1 MKGRNKKMGKLGFII
16 PLEAAIYGLIWYIA
30 QPAINFESF
39 GFWMMIII
47 ALAFVAIAALS
58 VIDDA
63 MSDAPTVIASI
74 AGIGAGGM
82 LVIAFLIWFFTTPM
96 FMGPQYADLY
106 GDNFISKNEMSNYSA
121 TLENIPL
128 TDKETANKLIL
139 RKMGSLKGDLVSQ
152 FNAGEP
158 YQSTYNGESYRV
170 APLIYAGF
178 FQWNNNKANGIPA
191 YVETNMETEETEIEY
206 LERGMKY
213 SPAEMFGR
221 DLKRYLRSQ
230 YPSAIFAGFTFE
242 LDEEG
247 TTYWIAPVIKHKIG
261 LFNGRDV
268 KAVIVVNAVTGDHEW
283 YDIGEVPEWVD
294 NVYPTDILIEQYD
307 YYGKYQEGFW
317 NSLFAKKNAVETTDG
332 YNYIPDEHDVYIYT
346 GVTSLVMDE
355 SNVGFVLMN
364 KRTKEAVYYEYAGAE
379 EYSAM
384 SSAEGLVQQFGY
396 TATFP
401 LLVNVDGEPT
411 YYLALKDAGG
421 LVKSYALV
429 NVKEYQKAV
438 YGTTLKEALNKYLI
452 LIGKESQV
460 ETPDENEN
468 IVDEYPTATYDTEV
482 TGVVKEIRTGDING
496 TTYFYIFI
504 EDTASCYRIS
514 LAESEGVIFLNI
526 GDEVTLSIVSSNDS
540 IIRAKIK

>member
-1 MKGRNKKMGKLGFII
+1 MGKLGFII

-106 GDNFISKNEMSNYSA
+106 GDKYISENEMGSYSA
-121 TLENIPL
+121 TLDNIPL

-158 YQSTYNGESYRV
+158 YQTTYNGESYRV
-170 APLIYAGF
+170 APLVYAGF
-178 FQWNNNKANGIPA
+178 FQWNNNKSNGIPA
-191 YVETNMETEETEIEY
+191 YVTTNMETEETEIEY

-213 SPAEMFGR
+213 SPSEMFSR

-230 YPSAIFAGFTFE
+230 YPSAIFANFTFE

-247 TTYWIAPVIKHKIG
+247 TTYWIAPVIEHKIG
-261 LFNGRDV
+261 LFNGRDI
-268 KAVIVVNAVTGDHEW
+268 KAVIVLNAVTGDHEW
-283 YDIGEVPEWVD
+283 YDIGEIPEWID

-438 YGTTLKEALNKYLI
+438 YGTTMNEALNKYLA

-460 ETPDENEN
+460 ETPDNSGN
-468 IVDEYPTATYDTEV
+468 IADNHPNIEYTDE
-482 TGVVKEIRTGDING
+482 VKGTIKDIRMGDING
-496 TTYFYIFI
+496 TTYFYVSLI
-504 EDTASCYRIS
+504 DGQNYYKIS
-514 LAESEGVIFLNI
+514 LAESEGIILLNV
-526 GDEVTLSIVSSNDS
+526 GDEVTLVTVGDDTE
-540 IIRAKIK
+540 IIQAKIK

>member
-1 MKGRNKKMGKLGFII
+1 MGKLGFII
-16 PLEAAIYGLIWYIA
+16 PLEAAIYGLIWYVA

-63 MSDAPTVIASI
+63 MSAAPTVIASI

-82 LVIAFLIWFFTTPM
+82 LVLAFLIWFFTTPM
-96 FMGPQYADLY
+96 FMGNQYANLY
-106 GDNFISKNEMSNYSA
+106 GDKYISENEMGSYSA

-158 YQSTYNGESYRV
+158 YQTTYNGESYRV
-170 APLIYAGF
+170 APLVYAGF
-178 FQWNNNKANGIPA
+178 FQWNNNKSNGIPA
-191 YVETNMETEETEIEY
+191 YVTTNMETEETEIEY

-213 SPAEMFGR
+213 SPSEMFSR

-230 YPSAIFAGFTFE
+230 YPSAIFANFTFE

-247 TTYWIAPVIKHKIG
+247 TTYWIAPVIEHKIG
-261 LFNGRDV
+261 LFNGRDI
-268 KAVIVVNAVTGDHEW
+268 KAVIVLNAVTGDHEW
-283 YDIGEVPEWVD
+283 YDIGEIPEWID

-438 YGTTLKEALNKYLI
+438 YGTTMNEALNKYLA

-460 ETPDENEN
+460 ETPDNSGN
-468 IVDEYPTATYDTEV
+468 IADNHPNIEYTDE
-482 TGVVKEIRTGDING
+482 VKGTIKDIRMGDING
-496 TTYFYIFI
+496 TTYFYVSLI
-504 EDTASCYRIS
+504 DGQNYYKIS
-514 LAESEGVIFLNI
+514 LAESEGIILLNV
-526 GDEVTLSIVSSNDS
+526 GDEVTLVTVGDDTE
-540 IIRAKIK
+540 IIQAKIK

>member
-1 MKGRNKKMGKLGFII
+1 MGKLGFII

-58 VIDDA
+58 VINDA

-106 GDNFISKNEMSNYSA
+106 GDKYISENEMGSYSA
-121 TLENIPL
+121 TLDNIPL

-158 YQSTYNGESYRV
+158 YQTTYNSESYRV
-170 APLIYAGF
+170 APLVYAGF
-178 FQWNNNKANGIPA
+178 FQWNNNKSNGIPA
-191 YVETNMETEETEIEY
+191 YVTTNMETEETEIEY

-213 SPAEMFGR
+213 SPSEMFSR

-230 YPSAIFAGFTFE
+230 YPSAIFANFTFE

-247 TTYWIAPVIKHKIG
+247 TTYWIAPVIEHKIG
-261 LFNGRDV
+261 LFNGRDI
-268 KAVIVVNAVTGDHEW
+268 KAVIVLNAVTGDHEW
-283 YDIGEVPEWVD
+283 YDIGEIPEWID

-438 YGTTLKEALNKYLI
+438 YGTTMNEALNKYLT

-460 ETPDENEN
+460 ETPDNSGN
-468 IVDEYPTATYDTEV
+468 IADNHPNIEYTDE
-482 TGVVKEIRTGDING
+482 VKGTIKDIRMGDING
-496 TTYFYIFI
+496 TTYFYVSLI
-504 EDTASCYRIS
+504 DGQNYYKIS
-514 LAESEGVIFLNI
+514 LAESEGIILLNV
-526 GDEVTLSIVSSNDS
+526 GDEVTLVTVGDDTE
-540 IIRAKIK
+540 IIQAKIK

>member
-1 MKGRNKKMGKLGFII
+1 MGKLGFII

-58 VIDDA
+58 VINDA

-96 FMGPQYADLY
+96 FMGPQYADLSGAKY
-106 GDNFISKNEMSNYSA
+106 FSENEMGSYSA
-121 TLENIPL
+121 TLDNIPL

-158 YQSTYNGESYRV
+158 YQTTYNSESYRV
-170 APLIYAGF
+170 APLVYAGF
-178 FQWNNNKANGIPA
+178 FQWNNNKSNGIPA
-191 YVETNMETEETEIEY
+191 YVTTNMETEETEIEY

-213 SPAEMFGR
+213 SPSEMFSR

-230 YPSAIFAGFTFE
+230 YPSAIFANFTFE

-247 TTYWIAPVIKHKIG
+247 TTYWIAPVIEHKIG
-261 LFNGRDV
+261 LFNGRDI
-268 KAVIVVNAVTGDHEW
+268 KAVIVLNAVTGDHEW
-283 YDIGEVPEWVD
+283 YDIGEIPEWID

-438 YGTTLKEALNKYLI
+438 YGTTMNEALNKYLT

-460 ETPDENEN
+460 ETPDNSGN
-468 IVDEYPTATYDTEV
+468 IADNHPNIEYTDE
-482 TGVVKEIRTGDING
+482 VKGTIKDIRMGDING
-496 TTYFYIFI
+496 TTYFYVSLI
-504 EDTASCYRIS
+504 DGQNYYKIS
-514 LAESEGVIFLNI
+514 LAESEGIILLNV
-526 GDEVTLSIVSSNDS
+526 GDEVTLVTVGDDTE
-540 IIRAKIK
+540 IIQAKIK